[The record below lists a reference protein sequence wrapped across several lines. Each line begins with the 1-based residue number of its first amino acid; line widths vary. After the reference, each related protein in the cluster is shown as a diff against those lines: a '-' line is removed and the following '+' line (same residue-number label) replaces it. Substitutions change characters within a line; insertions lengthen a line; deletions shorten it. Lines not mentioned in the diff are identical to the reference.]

1 MITSAEPVVFSR
13 PPGGMP
19 LNWYRALMHRRVAS
33 LWVLAALLG
42 LAACRSL
49 PDLRSRSRH
58 ARPSEA
64 DDAARFLAGLPGRG
78 TSPLKL
84 LESDPAWR
92 EHSRRMDA
100 MFADFSG
107 RRAPQMREFARTELG
122 RRADLACPVFYPFSG
137 ADALTLLT
145 FFPGRKTYVMAAL
158 EPPGRV
164 PLPREL
170 PAESLPR
177 LLPPLAS
184 TLESLLHKS
193 FFVTREMDRQL
204 RGQIT
209 DGVAWPLLIQLARS
223 GYVITGHE
231 YITLDGKG
239 KPALRHQDTRRAQ
252 SGLNRGLRLHLADP
266 ESSSPLVLYYFS
278 LNLDDAHL
286 RANPAF
292 LKFVASLGPVC
303 TMLKATSYMLHDS
316 GFSRIRSLILDRSSL
331 ILQDDTGIPWR
342 FLSSGAWDVQLY
354 GDYEQPYG
362 KVFQF
367 RLQRDLRAAY
377 ESPQNRVKPL
387 QFRIGYGAGRV
398 TSNLQIA
405 RRKSG
410 RS

>member
-1 MITSAEPVVFSR
+1 M
-13 PPGGMP
+13 M
-19 LNWYRALMHRRVAS
+19 RRTGFLLLAV
-33 LWVLAALLG
+33 AALLA
-42 LAACRSL
+42 LTHCRPL
-49 PDLRSRSRH
+49 QDHRSRSRF
-58 ARPSEA
+58 AQPSEA

-84 LESDPAWR
+84 LESEAAWR
-92 EHSRRMDA
+92 EHARRMDGL
-100 MFADFSG
+100 FTDFRD
-107 RRAPQMREFARTELG
+107 RRAPQMREFARTELS
-122 RRADLACPVFYPFSG
+122 RREDLACPVFYPFSG

-170 PAESLPR
+170 PAESLQR

-184 TLESLLHKS
+184 TLESLLRKS

-209 DGVAWPLLIQLARS
+209 DGVAWPLLIQLVRA
-223 GYVITGHE
+223 GYVITGHD
-231 YITLDGKG
+231 YVTLDDRGRL
-239 KPALRHQDTRRAQ
+239 ALRHQDTRRAQ
-252 SGLNRGLRLHLADP
+252 SGRNRGLRLFLT
-266 ESSSPLVLYYFS
+266 EGENGRPLELYYFS

-286 RANPAF
+286 RNNPAF
-292 LKFVASLGPVC
+292 SKFVASLGSTC
-303 TMLKATSYMLHDS
+303 TMLKATSYMLHDP
-316 GFSRIRSLILDRSSL
+316 GFSRIRSLILDRSAL

-342 FLSSGAWDVQLY
+342 FLSSGGWDVQLY

-362 KVFQF
+362 KSFQF

-377 ESPQNRVKPL
+377 DDPGRRVKPL
-387 QFRIGYGAGRV
+387 RFRIGYGAGRV
-398 TSNLQIA
+398 ASNLQIA